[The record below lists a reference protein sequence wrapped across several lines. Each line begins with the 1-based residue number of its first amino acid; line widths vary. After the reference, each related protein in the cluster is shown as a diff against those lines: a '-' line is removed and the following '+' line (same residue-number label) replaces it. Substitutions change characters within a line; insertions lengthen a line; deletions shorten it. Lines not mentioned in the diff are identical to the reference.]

1 MHRPPRLSRPLVGA
15 SLTLLA
21 ALLVSGCSA
30 GGHSPSRSTSPR
42 GAAGGLSVGNL
53 SPDLLTGYFPVSGAE
68 MNQPSAIKAL
78 NDEIY
83 QNRNSACMKKQGY
96 RIPGF
101 QREGPVHAETAPDLG
116 YIKAHGFLIT
126 GSGDVGV
133 DLSTASVAAQHAFGS
148 ALGRCST
155 QAMSPLAQFS
165 AAVDLLS
172 SRWTTIS
179 ESVQDDPAVVRAY
192 MRFVSCLHKAGINVA
207 DEDGFFAYVDGLHN
221 ERAQY
226 QAAQIYL
233 PCIAPVETVRL
244 PLRKSLRETFIA
256 DHQDALRAAQQ
267 AADQLAHQYASAYAS
282 AGAEA
287 SP

>member
-1 MHRPPRLSRPLVGA
+1 MRAPARLIRTLGVTWLPLAG
-15 SLTLLA
+15 
-21 ALLVSGCSA
+21 LLVSGCTSDH
-30 GGHSPSRSTSPR
+30 GISSPSRGP
-42 GAAGGLSVGNL
+42 AAGLSAGNL
-53 SPDLLTGYFPVSGAE
+53 SPDLLTGYFPVSGAQ
-68 MNQPSAIKAL
+68 MNQPSAIKTL
-78 NDEIY
+78 YDQIQ
-83 QNRNSACMKKQGY
+83 QNGYSACMKKQGY
-96 RIPGF
+96 RVPGF

-126 GSGDVGV
+126 GSSDVGD
-133 DLSTASVAAQHAFGS
+133 DLSTASVAAQQAFGN
-148 ALGRCST
+148 ALGRCGKL
-155 QAMSPLAQFS
+155 AMVPLARFS

-179 ESVQDDPAVVRAY
+179 ESVQGDPAVVRAY
-192 MRFVSCLHKAGINVA
+192 TRFVSCLHRAGINVA
-207 DEDGFFAYVDGLHN
+207 DEDAFLAYVDGLHN

-233 PCIAPVETVRL
+233 PCITPVETVRL

-267 AADQLAHQYASAYAS
+267 AADDLARQYASAYAS
-282 AGAEA
+282 ARAAG